1 MAWGINQEQYNSCM
15 QMNKMRLIFNLL
27 MMFIA
32 YNGFA
37 QNESKGKT
45 RNIAT
50 FSNGDEAIEIISKTD
65 KNVIKLTTT
74 DDYSKYDILDLSNHE
89 EIHKSSNR
97 KKLIEAESNTFY
109 MVEGSDKDP
118 EDENENDDSS
128 GA

>member
-1 MAWGINQEQYNSCM
+1 MLTFKKMSIVQEKVWWKS
-15 QMNKMRLIFNLL
+15 
-27 MMFIA
+27 
-32 YNGFA
+32 
-37 QNESKGKT
+37 GK
-45 RNIAT
+45 
-50 FSNGDEAIEIISKTD
+50 SQDLK
-65 KNVIKLTTT
+65 KLTTT

-97 KKLIEAESNTFY
+97 KKLIEAESNTYY